1 MSSTVCMTPVYDN
14 RISCTSI
21 NTTFALDA
29 KRRCFHLSEME
40 NASEIRAALK
50 AKLDAKEITQ
60 KEIGSALGIQQPN
73 VATLFIPGKNGKL
86 RGIDFD
92 EGMKLIRRFRLGDKS
107 APQQPAISEAMLARL
122 LHALG
127 PSFPSVE
134 VSESA
139 AQALAAAL
147 THAIE
152 LLQGTGATDP
162 TDREIAM
169 AARAAISR
177 SRGTSPS

>member
-1 MSSTVCMTPVYDN
+1 MLSTVSITPIYDN
-14 RISCTSI
+14 RMLEASA

-29 KRRCFHLSEME
+29 MSRCFHLSEME

-73 VATLFIPGKNGKL
+73 VATLFSPGKNGKL

-92 EGMKLIRRFRLGDKS
+92 EGMKLIKRFRLEDANPAT
-107 APQQPAISEAMLARL
+107 APAVSEAMLARL
-122 LHALG
+122 LHALS

-152 LLQGTGATDP
+152 LLQETGATDP

-169 AARAAISR
+169 AARAAAFR
-177 SRGTSPS
+177 YHEDART